1 MSQGEGGDTL
11 NHRTERNTLSRQ
23 WEILRLLPSV
33 GAGITASE
41 LVKRL
46 TGLGFNVSK
55 RTVERDLNELSRQ
68 FPLLC
73 NDKSKPYGWRWMDN
87 ASFDIP
93 NLSISDCV
101 SLIMAEEVI
110 SPLLPPSV
118 LRPLKPRFE
127 YAKKHLQEANQS
139 HPLARWTDKV
149 AIRPPSMPLL
159 PPVIDEQVLGIIQS
173 ALLDE
178 KQVKVVY
185 FGVWAKEAKTL
196 VLHPLGLIHRGKIL
210 YLVATAF
217 GYRDTRLYALQ
228 RISVVEQLEE
238 KIDKPVNFS
247 LKDYVDSG
255 AAEFSL
261 SDDIAFKARIHRSV
275 INYLFETPL
284 SDDMQVEK
292 TESDWLG
299 LTATVKDSWQFRW
312 WLRSQ
317 GSCIE
322 VIAPTTLRQTIKNE
336 VIALANLYKVDNF

>member
-1 MSQGEGGDTL
+1 MSQI
-11 NHRTERNTLSRQ
+11 TERNTLSRQ

-33 GAGITASE
+33 GVGISARE

-46 TGLGFNVSK
+46 TSLGFNVSK

-73 NDKSKPYGWRWMDN
+73 NDKSRPYGWRWMDN

-101 SLIMAEEVI
+101 SLAITEEVI
-110 SPLLPPSV
+110 APLLPPSV

-127 YAKKHLQEANQS
+127 YAKKHLQEANRD
-139 HPLARWTDKV
+139 HALAQWTDKV
-149 AIRPPSMPLL
+149 AIRTPSMPLL
-159 PPVIDEQVLGIIQS
+159 PPAIDGQVLNIIQS
-173 ALLDE
+173 ALLDD

-185 FGVWAKEAKTL
+185 SGVWAEEAKTL
-196 VLHPLGLIHRGKIL
+196 VLHPLGLIQRGKIL

-217 GYRDTRLYALQ
+217 SYSDIRLYALQ
-228 RISVVEQLEE
+228 RINVAEQLEDN
-238 KIDKPVNFS
+238 IDKPVNFS
-247 LKDYVDSG
+247 LQHYIDSG

-261 SDDIAFKARIHRSV
+261 SGDIAFEARIHRSV

-284 SDDMQVEK
+284 SHDMQVKE
-292 TESDWLG
+292 TNTDWLD

-312 WLRSQ
+312 LLRSQ
-317 GSCIE
+317 GSSVE
-322 VIAPTTLRQTIKNE
+322 VLAPTNLRQTIKNE
-336 VIALANLYKVDNF
+336 ITALSNLYKVDNF